1 MKRHPFLFVLT
12 LVLLLV
18 VTVACG
24 GGNGGD
30 EASTGDDADSAEV
43 AAGDPAAGEE
53 KFNQVCI
60 SCHGEEGV
68 GVDGL
73 GKPLNTSE
81 FVSQQSN
88 QELLEFI
95 KQGRPVSD
103 PANTTGVD
111 MPPKGGNPALSDG
124 EILDIIAYIRQLQE
138 EQG

>member
-1 MKRHPFLFVLT
+1 MKRHPFLFVFT
-12 LVLLLV
+12 LSLLLL

-30 EASTGDDADSAEV
+30 EASTDADTADV

-53 KFNQVCI
+53 RYNSVCI

-68 GVDGL
+68 GVEGL

-95 KQGRPVSD
+95 KQGRPASD

-111 MPPKGGNPALSDG
+111 MPPKGGNPALSDQ